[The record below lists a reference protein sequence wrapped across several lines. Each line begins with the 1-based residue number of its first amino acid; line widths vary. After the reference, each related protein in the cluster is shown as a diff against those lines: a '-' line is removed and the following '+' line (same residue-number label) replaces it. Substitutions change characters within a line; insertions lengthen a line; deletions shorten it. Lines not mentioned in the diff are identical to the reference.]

1 MRNRPNHTMELTVAD
16 VAFQF
21 RWTARNPCYS
31 LSAAAGLDG
40 SVSLGLMLSAL
51 AEVLTARPESA

>member
-21 RWTARNPCYS
+21 RWTARNLATVYPQRR
-31 LSAAAGLDG
+31 G
-40 SVSLGLMLSAL
+40 SMAPS
-51 AEVLTARPESA
+51 R